1 MAKMQKKSLDS
12 SPDETRTFE
21 KGKIELVNLG
31 DVTIGRAVLEPGW
44 SWEKCVK
51 PLVKTESCQA
61 PHTQYIISGKIKIAM
76 DDGTE
81 EEFGPGDAAVIP
93 PGHNAWVV
101 GNESLV
107 GIDFTGLKEYAKT
120 WNSMIYFPYF
130 FRNYDITNISADAAN
145 QLLLFYAHV
154 WNGLESFDVF

>member
-1 MAKMQKKSLDS
+1 MAKMQKKNLNT

-21 KGKIELVNLG
+21 NGKIGLANLG
-31 DVTIGRAVLEPGW
+31 DVTIGRAIFQPGW

-51 PLVKTESCQA
+51 PIVKTDSRQA
-61 PHTQYIISGKIKIAM
+61 PHTQYIVSGRIKVVM
-76 DDGTE
+76 DDGEE

-101 GNESLV
+101 GNEPVV

-120 WNSMIYFPYF
+120 
-130 FRNYDITNISADAAN
+130 
-145 QLLLFYAHV
+145 
-154 WNGLESFDVF
+154 

>member
-1 MAKMQKKSLDS
+1 MAKMQKKNLNT

-21 KGKIELVNLG
+21 NGKIELANLG
-31 DVTIGRAVLEPGW
+31 DVTIGRAIFQPGW

-51 PLVKTESCQA
+51 PIVKTDSCQV
-61 PHTQYIISGKIKIAM
+61 PHTQYIVSGRIKVVM
-76 DDGTE
+76 DDGEE

-101 GNESLV
+101 GNEPVV

-120 WNSMIYFPYF
+120 
-130 FRNYDITNISADAAN
+130 
-145 QLLLFYAHV
+145 
-154 WNGLESFDVF
+154 